1 MASVFM
7 TNKLK
12 RRLIVCIVG
21 IAVFAVSFVFL
32 TGIMDNDHINFNG
45 QSFSVRAETIDDHK
59 RFAAQF
65 GLKLGENPVM
75 IQKVTIPQ
83 KFSRV
88 YKEYNELQRSQG
100 FDLEPYSGQKCIIYT
115 YKIENENNA
124 EDWFMDIL
132 VKNYRVIGKSVKKI
146 SVNKK

>member
-1 MASVFM
+1 MTSIFM

-21 IAVFAVSFVFL
+21 IAVFAVSFAFL
-32 TGIMDNDHINFNG
+32 TGIRDDDHIEFNG

-59 RFAAQF
+59 RFASQF
-65 GLKLGENPVM
+65 GLKLSKNPVM
-75 IQKVTIPQ
+75 IQKVIIPE

-132 VKNYRVIGKSVKKI
+132 VKNNRVIGRSVKRIPTNPK
-146 SVNKK
+146 